1 MMIELLTLD
10 EGQNRAERADAAA
23 NRVTILQTAE
33 KLFAKHGVPNVNMAD
48 IATAAG
54 VGKGTL
60 YRRFA
65 NKGELCLALMDT
77 QLRDFQNRML
87 DTMRQMHADGVPYL
101 DQLDVF
107 LVELVQFNGRHLPLL
122 GEVQRQSDLLDQG
135 DLIRPHYWQ
144 YMTVRA
150 LLDAAQRQN
159 EVPDSLDVDYMAEAL
174 LAPLTPSSFRF
185 QQRALGFSLE
195 RITAGLCT
203 LIKGLRSLT

>member
-1 MMIELLTLD
+1 MVMNLLTI
-10 EGQNRAERADAAA
+10 EEVQSRTERADAAA
-23 NRVTILQTAE
+23 NRALILQTAE
-33 KLFAKHGVPNVNMAD
+33 KLFAEQGVSNVNMAD
-48 IATAAG
+48 IASAAG

-65 NKGELCLALMDT
+65 NKGELSLALMDT
-77 QLRDFQNRML
+77 RLRDFQNRML
-87 DTMRQMHADGVPYL
+87 DMMRQMHADGVPYL
-101 DQLDVF
+101 DQLDIF

-122 GEVQRQSDLLDQG
+122 GEVQRQSDLLDEG

-150 LLDAAQRQN
+150 LLDAAQRHK
-159 EVPDSLDVDYMAEAL
+159 EVPESLDVEYMAEAL
-174 LAPLTPSSFRF
+174 LAPLNPSSFRF
-185 QQRALGFSLE
+185 QQKALGFSLE